1 MVRFKGAWGGYVKK
15 VIRATKSIAGWV
27 NWVISCYKERGEVRR
42 WAVSGVN
49 VAADT
54 WRHFIP
60 PVLTLK
66 LLSTTHCNNY
76 ALQQLCNSTTMQC
89 KLYAQQALC
98 TTRHY
103 AVPPWSTKHCKH
115 YMQCKH
121 YAVLLWA
128 TMHCNH
134 CKHYDYATMHHNCF
148 QCDTYS
154 LEMHVLYNLE
164 KITHMYVVKWKI
176 G

>member
-1 MVRFKGAWGGYVKK
+1 MDKLPNFCPGAWGGYVKK
-15 VIRATKSIAGWV
+15 VTRATKSIAGWV
-27 NWVISCYKERGEVRR
+27 NWVISCYKERGEVWR
-42 WAVSGVN
+42 WTVSGVN

-89 KLYAQQALC
+89 KLYAQQAMC

-115 YMQCKH
+115 YAMQALCNASLGN
-121 YAVLLWA
+121 YALQSLQALWLC
-128 TMHCNH
+128 MLPPGNH
-134 CKHYDYATMHHNCF
+134 APQLFSVWHILTWNACI
-148 QCDTYS
+148 
-154 LEMHVLYNLE
+154 V
-164 KITHMYVVKWKI
+164 
-176 G
+176 